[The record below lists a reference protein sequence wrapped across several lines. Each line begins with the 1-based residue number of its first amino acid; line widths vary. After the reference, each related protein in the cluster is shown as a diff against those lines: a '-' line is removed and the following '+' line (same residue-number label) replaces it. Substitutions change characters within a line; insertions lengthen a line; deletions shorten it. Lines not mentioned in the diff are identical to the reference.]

1 MSNEPQDFNFSEEV
15 EAFASVED
23 AADAGDAAAARVPV
37 TYDPL
42 QRYLREIKR
51 IPLLSREEEQQLA
64 IHYRETGDVEAAY
77 QLVTSNLRLVVKIA
91 LEFHH
96 RWMVSLLDL
105 IQEGNIGLMMAIK
118 KFDPYRGVKLSHY
131 ASYWIRAYILKFIM
145 DNWKLVK
152 IGTTQMQ
159 RKIFFNLQKEKK
171 RLEGLGF
178 DPAPKRLAEA
188 FHTTENQVIEME
200 QRLGD
205 WEPSLDQV
213 VGDDWKETRGDFMA
227 DDTELFDRKMARS
240 QFQELFN
247 QKLQEFSA
255 TLDGKELD
263 ILENRLL
270 SENPHTLQAMGEKYG
285 ITKERVRQLEER
297 LKKKIR
303 SYIEEQ
309 IPDLP

>member
-1 MSNEPQDFNFSEEV
+1 MSNKPQDFDVNEELEV
-15 EAFASVED
+15 FDSLEGAED
-23 AADAGDAAAARVPV
+23 AEEDVAARVPV
-37 TYDPL
+37 KYDPL
-42 QRYLREIKR
+42 QRYLGEIKR
-51 IPLLSREEEQQLA
+51 IPLLSREQEQQLA
-64 IHYRETGDVEAAY
+64 IRYRETGDVDAAY
-77 QLVTSNLRLVVKIA
+77 KLVTSNLRLVVKIA

-96 RWMVSLLDL
+96 HWMVNLLDL

-159 RKIFFNLQKEKK
+159 RKLFFNLQKEKK

-188 FHTTENQVIEME
+188 FSTTENQVIEME

-227 DDTELFDRKMARS
+227 DGTELFDRKMARS
-240 QFQELFN
+240 EFQELFN
-247 QKLQEFSA
+247 QKLQEFST
-255 TLDGKELD
+255 TLDSKELD